1 MFRHLYPQHACHP
14 LREAAGLFFILSR
27 NSIRNN
33 IVRITMGEYAISD
46 FLFLCSYCLILF
58 KNCATLT
65 LEGTLPFCIPI
76 WGTTIAGVPSTLE
89 GTFRTSC
96 ACIPFGM
103 LADGMFLA
111 YRRDASSLDGAFYA
125 SHTCIPVWGIC
136 VGDMFLNMS
145 IETVSSIFIIKKRK
159 ALHCLSSQKQFSH
172 YRFRTYTE
180 GHYWHDV

>member
-1 MFRHLYPQHACHP
+1 MYPQHACHP

-76 WGTTIAGVPSTLE
+76 
-89 GTFRTSC
+89 
-96 ACIPFGM
+96 
-103 LADGMFLA
+103 
-111 YRRDASSLDGAFYA
+111 
-125 SHTCIPVWGIC
+125 
-136 VGDMFLNMS
+136 
-145 IETVSSIFIIKKRK
+145 
-159 ALHCLSSQKQFSH
+159 
-172 YRFRTYTE
+172 
-180 GHYWHDV
+180 